1 MRIYEVVN
9 FKEFAKLLS
18 AFSSRATRDTKLE
31 YMFMVHDVDGDG
43 RWAGGALGHLMGE
56 GSESI
61 CLWCMTWM
69 GTVGGTSRG
78 GDEAGEDGA

>member
-43 RWAGGALGHLMGE
+43 GWAEALLGCRGD
-56 GSESI
+56 G
-61 CLWCMTWM
+61 WCMMWT
-69 GTVGGTSRG
+69 GTVGGLSRG
-78 GDEAGEDGA
+78 GDEAGENGA